1 MPFSAP
7 LPASKLS
14 IDPDARKH
22 LLGLR
27 SIAVLEGAKG
37 AMVLLS
43 GSGLLL
49 LVNRDV
55 QNLAERLVSHLQLD
69 PSSEYPHIFLQL
81 AESASPGKLRLW
93 AIGALLYALVRFIE
107 ARGLWYGRRWAEWF
121 GVLTGLIYVPFEVVA
136 FITRPRP
143 GPVIALVV
151 NLAIVGFLAMRL
163 KKGQKKPHAPRL

>member
-1 MPFSAP
+1 MPLFTPS
-7 LPASKLS
+7 PASKLPA
-14 IDPDARKH
+14 DPDARKH

-55 QNLAERLVSHLQLD
+55 QDLAERLVSHLQLD
-69 PSSEYPHIFLQL
+69 PASEYPRIFLQL
-81 AESASPGKLRLW
+81 AESASPGKLKLW
-93 AIGALLYALVRFIE
+93 ALGALLYALVRFIE
-107 ARGLWYGRRWAEWF
+107 ARGLWYARRWAEWF
-121 GVLTGLIYVPFEVVA
+121 GVLTGLIYVPFEIVA
-136 FITRPRP
+136 FFSRPRP

-151 NLAIVGFLAMRL
+151 NLLIVGFLAMRL
-163 KKGQKKPHAPRL
+163 KKGKHKPHSLL